1 MTHPETSLPELT
13 REQLLRYSR
22 HVMLPSFD
30 MQGQER
36 LLASK
41 VLVIGMG
48 GLGCAAAPYL
58 AASGI
63 GQLTLVDH
71 DVVDNHN
78 LPRQTLFTA
87 ADIGNPKV
95 TAAQAYL
102 QQRSPDCNITAVQAK
117 ATDTNLEAWVQS
129 HDVVVDC
136 CDNLATRNL
145 INQTCRRH
153 ITPHVMG
160 AAIRYE
166 GQLSVFTHQDE
177 GPCYACLSQLFGE
190 QQLSCM
196 EAGILAPIVGVVG
209 ALQAVETLKLLAGV
223 GAPISHKV
231 MLYDGLHGEWRSFNL
246 PRHPQCPE
254 CSA

>member
-1 MTHPETSLPELT
+1 MTHPETNLPELT

-41 VLVIGMG
+41 ALVIGMG
-48 GLGCAAAPYL
+48 GLGCAVAPYL

-71 DVVDNHN
+71 DVVNNHN

-87 ADIGNPKV
+87 ADIGTAKV

-102 QQRSPDCNITAVQAK
+102 QSRSPDCSIESVREQASD
-117 ATDTNLEAWVQS
+117 ANLDAWVQS

-145 INQTCRRH
+145 INQACRRH
-153 ITPHVMG
+153 ATPHVMG

-166 GQLSVFTHQDE
+166 GQLSVFLHHDD
-177 GPCYACLSQLFGE
+177 GPCYGCLSRLFGE

-196 EAGILAPIVGVVG
+196 EAGILAPVVGVVG

-223 GAPISHKV
+223 GTPISHKV
-231 MLYDGLHGEWRSFNL
+231 MLYDGLHGEWRSFSL

-254 CSA
+254 CAT

>member
-1 MTHPETSLPELT
+1 MTHPEAILPELT

-48 GLGCAAAPYL
+48 GLGCAAAPYI

-63 GQLTLVDH
+63 GELTLVDH
-71 DVVDNHN
+71 DLVDNHN

-87 ADIGNPKV
+87 ADIGSAKV
-95 TAAQAYL
+95 TAAKAYL
-102 QQRSPDCNITAVQAK
+102 QPRSPDCNIAVVQTK
-117 ATDTNLEAWVQS
+117 ATDANLDTWVQN

-136 CDNLATRNL
+136 CDNLATRKL
-145 INQTCRRH
+145 INQACRRH
-153 ITPHVMG
+153 ATPHVMG

-166 GQLSVFTHQDE
+166 GQLSVFMHQDD
-177 GPCYACLSQLFGE
+177 GPCYGCLSQLFGE

-196 EAGILAPIVGVVG
+196 EAGILAPVVGVVG
-209 ALQAVETLKLLAGV
+209 ALQAVETLKLLARV
-223 GAPISHKV
+223 GAPITHKV